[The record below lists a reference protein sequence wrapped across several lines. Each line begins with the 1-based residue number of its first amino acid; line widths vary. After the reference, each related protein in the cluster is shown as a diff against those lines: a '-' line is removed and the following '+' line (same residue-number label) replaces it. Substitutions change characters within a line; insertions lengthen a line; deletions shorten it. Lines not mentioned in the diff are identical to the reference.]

1 MCVYIYVCVIRA
13 ACVSLFS
20 FFFLPLPSFFPSMSA
35 ENHRFLFL
43 SPPFFRG
50 YAVYTNYIT
59 MAEAFRLCL
68 RGVISAV
75 IILYVTNY
83 TREREREKVSRGY
96 PRLYSRSSILN
107 RIQHTWW
114 LEKGAGAIYISPR
127 VRTESSMSLVLLFA
141 DRHVGDR
148 TRGSN
153 L

>member
-50 YAVYTNYIT
+50 YAVYTNYII

-83 TREREREKVSRGY
+83 TREREREGIAWISTIIFAKFDLESNTTHVVVGKGRGCY
-96 PRLYSRSSILN
+96 
-107 RIQHTWW
+107 
-114 LEKGAGAIYISPR
+114 IYITACENR
-127 VRTESSMSLVLLFA
+127 E
-141 DRHVGDR
+141 
-148 TRGSN
+148 
-153 L
+153 

>member
-1 MCVYIYVCVIRA
+1 MCMCNTRGVRIT
-13 ACVSLFS
+13 F
-20 FFFLPLPSFFPSMSA
+20 FFFLSSPPLVFSLDVR

>member
-1 MCVYIYVCVIRA
+1 MYICVCVIRA

>member
-1 MCVYIYVCVIRA
+1 
-13 ACVSLFS
+13 
-20 FFFLPLPSFFPSMSA
+20 MSA

-83 TREREREKVSRGY
+83 TREREREGIAWISTIIFAKFD
-96 PRLYSRSSILN
+96 
-107 RIQHTWW
+107 
-114 LEKGAGAIYISPR
+114 LESNTTHVVVGKGRECYIYIPR

>member
-1 MCVYIYVCVIRA
+1 MCVYMCMCNTRGVRIT
-13 ACVSLFS
+13 F
-20 FFFLPLPSFFPSMSA
+20 FFFLSSPPLVFSLDVR

-83 TREREREKVSRGY
+83 TREREREGIAWISTIIFAKFDLESNTTHVVVGKGRGCY
-96 PRLYSRSSILN
+96 
-107 RIQHTWW
+107 
-114 LEKGAGAIYISPR
+114 IYITACENR
-127 VRTESSMSLVLLFA
+127 E
-141 DRHVGDR
+141 
-148 TRGSN
+148 
-153 L
+153 

>member
-1 MCVYIYVCVIRA
+1 
-13 ACVSLFS
+13 
-20 FFFLPLPSFFPSMSA
+20 MSA

-83 TREREREKVSRGY
+83 TRERERERRYRVDIHDYIREV
-96 PRLYSRSSILN
+96 RS
-107 RIQHTWW
+107 
-114 LEKGAGAIYISPR
+114 
-127 VRTESSMSLVLLFA
+127 
-141 DRHVGDR
+141 
-148 TRGSN
+148 
-153 L
+153 